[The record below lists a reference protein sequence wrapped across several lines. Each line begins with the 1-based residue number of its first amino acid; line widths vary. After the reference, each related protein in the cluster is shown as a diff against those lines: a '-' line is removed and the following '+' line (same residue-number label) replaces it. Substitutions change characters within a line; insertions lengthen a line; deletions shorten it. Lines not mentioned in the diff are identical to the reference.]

1 MGRRGMIEQSD
12 PQSSNRRVCRV
23 VVIAP
28 TDRDD
33 APSPSAVEMCTERR
47 RVIADGPDGSS
58 FPSDSSRAIISAAAS
73 GGGKRLMDVRRSK
86 HELRLGHAS
95 ERATARMHLFTATI
109 MHTGGNVMLQ
119 AFHASVASAREEI
132 LERLCRRHGG
142 MAAAHADIRVGFH
155 PASPLVLALVPTAV
169 AEVIRRVERRTDRT
183 DNHTFA
189 VDIEQRIEA

>member
-1 MGRRGMIEQSD
+1 MIEHSD
-12 PQSSNRRVCRV
+12 PPSTIRRVRRV
-23 VVIAP
+23 VASGP
-28 TDRDD
+28 TDRT
-33 APSPSAVEMCTERR
+33 AAASSLAVEPFRQRR
-47 RVIADGPDGSS
+47 RVLASEPRGSS
-58 FPSDSSRAIISAAAS
+58 VSSGNSRAIVSAAAP
-73 GGGKRLMDVRRSK
+73 GGGKRISEARRSK
-86 HELRLGHAS
+86 HDLRLGYAA

-119 AFHASVASAREEI
+119 AFHASVAAAREEI

-142 MAAAHADIRVGFH
+142 TAAARADIRVGFH
-155 PASPLVLALVPTAV
+155 PANPLVLALVPTAV

>member
-1 MGRRGMIEQSD
+1 MIEQSV
-12 PQSSNRRVCRV
+12 PQSSNRRVRRV
-23 VVIAP
+23 VAIAP
-28 TDRDD
+28 TGRED
-33 APSPSAVEMCTERR
+33 ASGPSTVKMCTDRR
-47 RVIADGPDGSS
+47 RVIADGAGGSS
-58 FPSDSSRAIISAAAS
+58 FPSDSSRAIVSAAAS
-73 GGGKRLMDVRRSK
+73 GGGKRLMDARRSK

-95 ERATARMHLFTATI
+95 ERAAARMHLFTATI

-142 MAAAHADIRVGFH
+142 MAAARADIRVGFH
-155 PASPLVLALVPTAV
+155 PANPLVLALVPTAV